1 MGSSKHHTAVSLA
14 LTVLAVS
21 LSAGSPD
28 SVMLSS
34 AARVSAAMIPAPF
47 PRGEFAPLTATFYPA
62 VYYPHTDSGLRLLP
76 VIGFQWWVSPN
87 LAIVG
92 GLGSGLIPQ
101 DAGLTGQQVVQ
112 LSRVGLKYLPE
123 SLALGPFRPEITLAR
138 NGIEGLP
145 DYRLTWN
152 EASWVYSARF
162 GSVNIAC
169 ALLFLYQSIFPRSEA
184 EALDVPGKLEATTRM
199 LALSAGYDLFRGLRL
214 SVQAKVGSGLV
225 TGGIQLSLAV

>member
-1 MGSSKHHTAVSLA
+1 MPHRQLKTRQDCEDFVRGCTIMG
-14 LTVLAVS
+14 
-21 LSAGSPD
+21 
-28 SVMLSS
+28 
-34 AARVSAAMIPAPF
+34 
-47 PRGEFAPLTATFYPA
+47 
-62 VYYPHTDSGLRLLP
+62 
-76 VIGFQWWVSPN
+76 IG
-87 LAIVG
+87 G
-92 GLGSGLIPQ
+92 GGKPE
-101 DAGLTGQQVVQ
+101 
-112 LSRVGLKYLPE
+112 VGLKYLPE